1 MRNGISI
8 NIKKKCCEMKSSGL
22 TSRQIYDTY
31 FKCLFEKP
39 MAHASF
45 KRELNKWCLKT
56 FPDTMTLD
64 AGTYEAYTAHVSTVQ
79 VSGNGEIVQA

>member
-8 NIKKKCCEMKSSGL
+8 DIKKKCCEMKSSGL

-31 FKCLFEKP
+31 FKSLFKKP
-39 MAHASF
+39 MTHASF

-64 AGTYEAYTAHVSTVQ
+64 AGTYEGFTDGSRTHGS
-79 VSGNGEIVQA
+79 NRR